1 MWPQGTGTPT
11 VRPRFGAS
19 EARKTVHKINKQLRN
34 EEQEEEEEAGEGEAE
49 AEEDA
54 RKEQH
59 LKCHG
64 MKFLAL
70 RVSNKL
76 RNA

>member
-34 EEQEEEEEAGEGEAE
+34 EEQEEEEAGE

>member
-19 EARKTVHKINKQLRN
+19 EARKTVHKINKQLRS
-34 EEQEEEEEAGEGEAE
+34 EEQEEEAGE
-49 AEEDA
+49 EEDA